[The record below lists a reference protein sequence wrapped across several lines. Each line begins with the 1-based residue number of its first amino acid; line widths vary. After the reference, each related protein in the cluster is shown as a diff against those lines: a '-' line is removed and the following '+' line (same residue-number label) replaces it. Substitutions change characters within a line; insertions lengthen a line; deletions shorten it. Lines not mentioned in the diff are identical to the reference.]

1 MQVMIVEDQPLVVE
15 GLRSVLTEIDSEP
28 DIRCVL
34 LASRALTMLRGGLR
48 PDLVMLDLNLPDAEG
63 TTLLTQLRSEFPD
76 VPVVVISAQDDR
88 HTITDAIDQGAMG
101 FISKSSTTSVL
112 VSALQLVLKG
122 GIYVPQQVL
131 DDAIHPQPPR
141 PTIQDLADIGLTPR
155 QIQVLGLMIE
165 GMPNKLICRELG
177 ISDGTAKTH
186 ISTILRLLAVKNRT
200 QAVFALSQMG
210 IRLPRRPP
218 KGGA

>member
-28 DIRCVL
+28 DIRCAL

-131 DDAIHPQPPR
+131 DETIHPQPPR

-165 GMPNKLICRELG
+165 GLPNKLICRELG

-218 KGGA
+218 KTNA

>member
-28 DIRCVL
+28 DIRCAL
-34 LASRALTMLRGGLR
+34 LASRALTMLRGLR

>member
-1 MQVMIVEDQPLVVE
+1 MQVMIIEDQPLVVE
-15 GLRSVLTEIDSEP
+15 GLRSVLAGIDNEP
-28 DIRCVL
+28 DVRCAL
-34 LASRALTMLRGGLR
+34 LASRALSMLRGGLR

-63 TTLLTQLRSEFPD
+63 TSLLAQLRTEFPD

-88 HTITDAIDQGAMG
+88 DTITQAIDQGAMG

-112 VSALQLVLKG
+112 VSALQLVMKG

-131 DDAIHPQPPR
+131 NEATNIRPPR
-141 PTIQDLADIGLTPR
+141 PRIQDVADIGLTPR
-155 QIQVLGLMIE
+155 QIQVLALMIE

-186 ISTILRLLAVKNRT
+186 ISTILRLLGVRNRT
-200 QAVFALSQMG
+200 QALFALSEMG
-210 IRLPRRPP
+210 IRLPRRPS
-218 KGGA
+218 KES

>member
-28 DIRCVL
+28 DIRCAL

-186 ISTILRLLAVKNRT
+186 ISTILRLVPGSMSCCLA
-200 QAVFALSQMG
+200 ALSTAAASSLKQPV
-210 IRLPRRPP
+210 LVEL
-218 KGGA
+218 

>member
-28 DIRCVL
+28 DVRCAL
-34 LASRALTMLRGGLR
+34 LASRAVAMLRSGLR

-63 TTLLTQLRSEFPD
+63 TSLLVQLRSEFPD

-88 HTITDAIDQGAMG
+88 HTITEAIDQGAMG

-131 DDAIHPQPPR
+131 DEAMHPQPPR
-141 PTIQDLADIGLTPR
+141 PSIQDLADIGLTPR
-155 QIQVLGLMIE
+155 QIQVLQLLIE
-165 GMPNKLICRELG
+165 GLPNKLICRELG

-186 ISTILRLLAVKNRT
+186 ISTILRLLNVKNRT

-210 IRLPRRPP
+210 IRLPRRP
-218 KGGA
+218 ARAD

>member
-28 DIRCVL
+28 DIRCAL

-131 DDAIHPQPPR
+131 DDAIHPQPP
-141 PTIQDLADIGLTPR
+141 
-155 QIQVLGLMIE
+155 
-165 GMPNKLICRELG
+165 
-177 ISDGTAKTH
+177 
-186 ISTILRLLAVKNRT
+186 
-200 QAVFALSQMG
+200 
-210 IRLPRRPP
+210 
-218 KGGA
+218 

>member
-28 DIRCVL
+28 DVRCAL
-34 LASRALTMLRGGLR
+34 LASRALSMLRGGLR
-48 PDLVMLDLNLPDAEG
+48 PDLLMLDLNLPDAEG
-63 TTLLTQLRSEFPD
+63 TSLLTQLRSEFPD

-88 HTITDAIDQGAMG
+88 ETITRAIDQGAMG
-101 FISKSSTTSVL
+101 FISKSSTTAVL
-112 VSALQLVLKG
+112 ISALQLVMKG

-131 DDAIHPQPPR
+131 NEVSNARPPR
-141 PTIQDLADIGLTPR
+141 PSVQDVADIGLTPR
-155 QIQVLGLMIE
+155 QIQVLALMIE

-186 ISTILRLLAVKNRT
+186 ISTILRLLGVKNRT
-200 QAVFALSQMG
+200 QALFALSEMG
-210 IRLPRRPP
+210 IRLPRRTPRQ
-218 KGGA
+218 

>member
-15 GLRSVLTEIDSEP
+15 GLRSVLAEVDTEP
-28 DIRCVL
+28 DIRCAL
-34 LASRALTMLRGGLR
+34 LASRALTLLRTGWR

-63 TTLLTQLRSEFPD
+63 TTLLVQLRSEFPD

-88 HTITDAIDQGAMG
+88 QTITESIDHGAMG
-101 FISKSSTTSVL
+101 FISKSSTTAVL

-131 DDAIHPQPPR
+131 DNAAHPHPPR
-141 PTIQDLADIGLTPR
+141 PSIQDLADIGLTPR
-155 QIQVLGLMIE
+155 QIQVLQLMIE
-165 GMPNKLICRELG
+165 GLPNKPICRELG

-186 ISTILRLLAVKNRT
+186 ISTILRLLNVRNRT

-210 IRLPRRPP
+210 IRLPRRAG
-218 KGGA
+218 KG